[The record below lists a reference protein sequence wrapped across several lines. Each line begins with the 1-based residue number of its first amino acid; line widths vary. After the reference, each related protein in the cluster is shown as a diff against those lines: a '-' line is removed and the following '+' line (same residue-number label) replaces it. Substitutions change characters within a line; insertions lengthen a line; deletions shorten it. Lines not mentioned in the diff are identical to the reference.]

1 MARDSRAPRPAA
13 DGASSSFTHTSC
25 TINIRHGQSTMPRL
39 SEWAGGAGEWT
50 SGRVVDYV
58 SMGCVL
64 VCICVCVCVCV
75 NMYVCSI
82 ARRIRSRA
90 RNGQMEARRQEWM
103 DCVGKGER
111 HLRFNLAVWREG
123 RGGVVVSLR
132 SERSLVRVPRLSPIW
147 RFPITGR
154 LSDRRREGTYLRA
167 HASD

>member
-1 MARDSRAPRPAA
+1 
-13 DGASSSFTHTSC
+13 
-25 TINIRHGQSTMPRL
+25 MPRL

-123 RGGVVVSLR
+123 RGGGWLSAFEANAALL
-132 SERSLVRVPRLSPIW
+132 EFQDCRL
-147 RFPITGR
+147 FG
-154 LSDRRREGTYLRA
+154 GFQ
-167 HASD
+167 